1 MIADFLRRLPL
12 FAGLNDQD
20 VQRLLDMAKP
30 VTIQAGELL
39 MEEGTPGDSAYIILD
54 GELEILKRSGQQDVV
69 IALRGSGEVI
79 GEISLL
85 DQSPRTA
92 SVRAMRDSHL
102 LMIGQEA
109 FQQLLTSSP
118 SATRAVL
125 RTIIER
131 LHNTELAVRQNEKMA
146 ALGTLAAGLAHEL
159 NNPAAAAQ
167 RSTAQMRAALA
178 ELQRWS
184 AELHELNLEPWQV
197 ATVNQL
203 RSEMAQRATQPVS
216 LDPLARSDR
225 QSELQGWLE
234 ERGITETWELAPAL
248 VSYGWEAHS
257 LAELCGDFSSEAL
270 RVVLS
275 WLGAGYT
282 VYALLDEVSKSAE
295 RISEVVK
302 AVKTYTYLDQAPVQN
317 MDVHESLE
325 NTLIIL
331 KHKLKGGIQ
340 VRRDYAP
347 DLPRIEAYAS
357 ELNQA
362 WTNILDNAIEAM
374 QEQSVQGELHLRT
387 YRQGEDAVVVE
398 IADNGPG
405 IPPEIQ
411 PRIFEP
417 FFTTKP
423 PGVGIGLG
431 LHITYNIIVNKHR
444 GQIKVTSRPGATC
457 FQVTLPVRLRTSNTG
472 LRPG

>member
-1 MIADFLRRLPL
+1 MGDKGQAMIADFLRRLPL

-20 VQRLLDMAKP
+20 MQRLLDMAEP
-30 VTIQAGELL
+30 VTLQAGELL
-39 MEEGTPGDSAYIILD
+39 MEEGTPGDSAYIILE
-54 GELEILKRSGQQDVV
+54 GEFEILKRSGQQDVV
-69 IALRGSGEVI
+69 IALRGPGEVI

-92 SVRAMRDSHL
+92 SVRAVRQSHL
-102 LMIGQEA
+102 LRIGQEA
-109 FQQLLTSSP
+109 LQQLLASSP

-131 LHNTELAVRQNEKMA
+131 LRNTELAVRQNEKMA

-167 RSTAQMRAALA
+167 RSAAQMRDALA
-178 ELQRWS
+178 ELQRRS
-184 AELHELNLEPWQV
+184 AELHKLALEPWQV
-197 ATVNQL
+197 ATVNAL
-203 RSEMAQRATQPVS
+203 RGEMAQRATQPVS
-216 LDPLARSDR
+216 LDPLTRSDR
-225 QSELQGWLE
+225 ESELQDWLE
-234 ERGITETWELAPAL
+234 ERGVAVAWELAPVL
-248 VSYGWEAHS
+248 VSYGWDARS
-257 LAELCGDFSSEAL
+257 LAELCGDFSAEAL
-270 RVVLS
+270 HVVLS

-282 VYALLDEVSKSAE
+282 VYALLEEVSKSAE

-302 AVKTYTYLDQAPVQN
+302 AVKTYSYLDQAPVQN
-317 MDVHESLE
+317 VDVHEGLE

-331 KHKLKGGIQ
+331 KYKLKGGVQ
-340 VRRDYAP
+340 VTRDYAS

-362 WTNILDNAIEAM
+362 WTNIIDNAIDAT
-374 QEQSVQGELHLRT
+374 QGQGKLHLRT
-387 YRQGEDAVVVE
+387 YRQGDDAVVVE
-398 IADNGPG
+398 ITDNGPG

-423 PGVGIGLG
+423 PGVGNGLG

-444 GQIKVTSRPGATC
+444 GQIKVTSRPGETC
-457 FQVTLPVRLRTSNTG
+457 FQVTLPIQLRRAS
-472 LRPG
+472 

>member
-20 VQRLLDMAKP
+20 MQRLLDMAEP
-30 VTIQAGELL
+30 VTIRAGELL

-54 GELEILKRSGQQDVV
+54 GEFDILKRSGQQDVV
-69 IALRGSGEVI
+69 IAVRGPGEVI

-92 SVRAMRDSHL
+92 SVRAVRDSHL
-102 LMIGQEA
+102 LRIGQEA
-109 FQQLLTSSP
+109 FQQLLASSP

-131 LHNTELAVRQNEKMA
+131 LRNTELAVRQNEKMA

-167 RSTAQMRAALA
+167 RSTAQMVEALA

-184 AELHELNLEPWQV
+184 AELHKLNLEPWQV
-197 ATVNQL
+197 ATVNTL
-203 RSEMAQRATQPVS
+203 RGEMAQRASRPVS
-216 LDPLARSDR
+216 LDPLTRSDR
-225 QSELQGWLE
+225 ESELQDWLE
-234 ERGITETWELAPAL
+234 ERGIAGAWELAPVL
-248 VSYGWEAHS
+248 VSYSWDAHS

-302 AVKTYTYLDQAPVQN
+302 AVKTYSYLDRAPVQN
-317 MDVHESLE
+317 VDVHEGLE

-331 KHKLKGGIQ
+331 KYKLKGGIR
-340 VRRDYAP
+340 VTRDYAP

-362 WTNILDNAIEAM
+362 WTNIIDNAIDAM
-374 QEQSVQGELHLRT
+374 QGQGELRLRT
-387 YRQGEDAVVVE
+387 YRKGEDAVVVE

-423 PGVGIGLG
+423 PGVGTGLG

-444 GQIKVTSRPGATC
+444 GQIKVTSRPGETC
-457 FQVTLPVRLRTSNTG
+457 FQVTLPIQLGWTS
-472 LRPG
+472 